1 MNLHEIKKSVGELP
15 LRELVKLDAWLRK
28 LINTTTAQ
36 KNEHATAEPAASR
49 AGRATGKTYRLEG
62 VRCGNK
68 NCKCAAGQLHGP
80 YWYAYWSEG
89 GKTKSQYVGKKLP
102 EP

>member
-1 MNLHEIKKSVGELP
+1 MNLHEIKKSVGQ
-15 LRELVKLDAWLRK
+15 LRLSELVKLDVWLRK
-28 LINTTTAQ
+28 LIDNTAAQ
-36 KNEHATAEPAASR
+36 KNERARAKPAASR
-49 AGRATGKTYRLEG
+49 ARRATGKTYRLEG
-62 VRCGNK
+62 VRCGNE
-68 NCKCAAGQLHGP
+68 NCKCAAGKLHGP